1 MFPKIVKMQNTCNNV
16 LPFLEHIC
24 FISMYFRYF
33 APTQNK
39 QKQYYCHCKLNK
51 VQFCKYHIKSAYFLY
66 QKIFIL
72 SLYNIKL
79 HELVQD
85 PSFFN

>member
-1 MFPKIVKMQNTCNNV
+1 MFPNIVKMQIHAIMSY
-16 LPFLEHIC
+16 LFLN
-24 FISMYFRYF
+24 ISALFQCISDF

-39 QKQYYCHCKLNK
+39 HKQYYCHCKLNK
-51 VQFCKYHIKSAYFLY
+51 VQFCKYHIKSGYFLC